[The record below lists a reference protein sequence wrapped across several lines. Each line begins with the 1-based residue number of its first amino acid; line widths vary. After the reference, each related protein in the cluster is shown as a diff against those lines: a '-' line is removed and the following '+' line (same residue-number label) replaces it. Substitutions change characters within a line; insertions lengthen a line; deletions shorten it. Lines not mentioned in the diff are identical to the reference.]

1 MGAGSGSSPDQE
13 KDPRSVSTSLGESA
27 AVPPRP
33 RIVLI
38 EDNPADAYLVRE
50 ALNAH
55 GVAVD
60 LVIIR
65 DGEEAFQLVEA
76 VDHDESLGCPSL
88 FLLDLNL
95 PRRSG
100 EEVLGHIRKSRRC
113 ANTPVVIVTS
123 SDAPRDRAETE
134 RLGAT
139 HYFRKPTS
147 YMGYLKVGEIVK
159 DMLSGPAS

>member
-1 MGAGSGSSPDQE
+1 
-13 KDPRSVSTSLGESA
+13 
-27 AVPPRP
+27 
-33 RIVLI
+33 LI

-65 DGEEAFQLVEA
+65 DGEEAFQLIEA
-76 VDHDESLGCPSL
+76 VDHDNSLGCPSL

-100 EEVLGHIRKSRRC
+100 EEVLSHIRNSRRC
-113 ANTPVVIVTS
+113 SQTPVVIVTS

-139 HYFRKPTS
+139 FYFRKPTS

>member
-1 MGAGSGSSPDQE
+1 
-13 KDPRSVSTSLGESA
+13 
-27 AVPPRP
+27 
-33 RIVLI
+33 LI